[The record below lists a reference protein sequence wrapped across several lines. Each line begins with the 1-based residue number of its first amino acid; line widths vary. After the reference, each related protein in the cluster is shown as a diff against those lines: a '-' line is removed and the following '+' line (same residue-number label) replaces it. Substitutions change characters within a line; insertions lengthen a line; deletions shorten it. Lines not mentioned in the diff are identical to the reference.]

1 MPSSIIPPSTAPILG
16 GGKRMNR
23 KGFTLIEL
31 AIVLVIIGII
41 LGAVLKGQD
50 LIRNARA
57 KKLIVQTTK
66 WEAFTWSFMDQKG
79 RFPGDEKNNG
89 IIGDQSGET
98 GSGNSAIDEIDNENY
113 TNPPKK
119 TITLGSS
126 TFYVKMGN
134 DGNGTTPHDLIALC
148 ASNDCSGTF
157 DDDAIKYAEF
167 VDTSIDG
174 EANAQNGLV
183 RGAGTITLNGDGD
196 TITAATPDS
205 SDDYSSSDKAIIY
218 FFDKKP

>member
-1 MPSSIIPPSTAPILG
+1 
-16 GGKRMNR
+16 MNR

-57 KKLIVQTTK
+57 KKLIAQVQK
-66 WEAFTWSFMDQKG
+66 WEAFTWSFVDQKG
-79 RFPGDEKNNG
+79 RFPGDTDKDG
-89 IIGDQSGET
+89 VMDDTSPT
-98 GSGNSAIDEIDNENY
+98 TEILSENY
-113 TNPPKK
+113 TNPPTE
-119 TITLGSS
+119 TIKLGST

-134 DGNGTTPHDLIALC
+134 DNATTPHNLIALC
-148 ASNDCSGTF
+148 TTNNCDSALGADG
-157 DDDAIKYAEF
+157 AKYAEF

-174 EANAQNGLV
+174 EANATGGMV
-183 RGAGTITLNGDGD
+183 RAGSDITVSDNKV
-196 TITAATPDS
+196 TAATAS
-205 SDDYSSSDKAIIY
+205 GNYTAAKGILY

>member
-1 MPSSIIPPSTAPILG
+1 MSG
-16 GGKRMNR
+16 GIKNMNR

-57 KKLIVQTTK
+57 KKLIAQTQK

-79 RFPGDEKNNG
+79 RFPGDTNRDG
-89 IIGDQSGET
+89 AMDDTSPT
-98 GSGNSAIDEIDNENY
+98 TEITNENY
-113 TNPPKK
+113 TNPPTTSIK
-119 TITLGSS
+119 LGST
-126 TFYVKMGN
+126 TFYVKMGY
-134 DGNGTTPHDLIALC
+134 DGNTTTPHNLIALC
-148 ASNDCSGTF
+148 VSDNCSDTF
-157 DDDAIKYAEF
+157 DADAIKYAEF

-174 EANAQNGLV
+174 EVNAQDGLV
-183 RGAGTITLNGDGD
+183 RGATDVGSADPIATFTQESGDNY
-196 TITAATPDS
+196 TTST
-205 SDDYSSSDKAIIY
+205 KAIVY

>member
-1 MPSSIIPPSTAPILG
+1 
-16 GGKRMNR
+16 MNK

-79 RFPGDEKNNG
+79 RFPGDENNNG
-89 IIGDQSGET
+89 IIGDQTAPISEQT
-98 GSGNSAIDEIDNENY
+98 SANSAIQEILNGSY
-113 TNPPKK
+113 TNPPKE
-119 TITLGSS
+119 TIVLGSS

-148 ASNDCSGTF
+148 ASSDCSGTF
-157 DDDAIKYAEF
+157 DADAIKYAEF
-167 VDTSIDG
+167 MDTSIDG
-174 EANAQNGLV
+174 EANAQNGLA
-183 RGAGTITLNGDGD
+183 RGAGAITVTG
-196 TITAATPDS
+196 TYVITAVTPDS

>member
-1 MPSSIIPPSTAPILG
+1 
-16 GGKRMNR
+16 MNR

-57 KKLIVQTTK
+57 KKLIAQTTK

-79 RFPGDEKNNG
+79 KFPGDGCSNG
-89 IIGDQSGET
+89 IIGDQTTPINEQLIAG
-98 GSGNSAIDEIDNENY
+98 SAIQEILDEKY
-113 TNPPKK
+113 TSPPTKE
-119 TITLGSS
+119 IILGST
-126 TFYVKMGN
+126 TFYVRAGYCKI
-134 DGNGTTPHDLIALC
+134 GTTNYNIIALC
-148 ASNDCSGTF
+148 ANTGCTGGF
-157 DDDAIKYAEF
+157 DSDVIKYAEF

-174 EANAQNGLV
+174 ETNAKNGQV
-183 RGAGTITLNGDGD
+183 RGATAITIKGTYV
-196 TITAATPDS
+196 ITAATPS
-205 SDDYSSSDKAIIY
+205 TTDDYLTTHKAIIY

>member
-1 MPSSIIPPSTAPILG
+1 
-16 GGKRMNR
+16 MNR

-50 LIRNARA
+50 IIRNARA
-57 KKLIVQTTK
+57 KKLIAQIQK

-79 RFPGDEKNNG
+79 RFPGDTDKDG
-89 IIGDQSGET
+89 AMDDTSPT
-98 GSGNSAIDEIDNENY
+98 TEILNENY
-113 TNPPKK
+113 TNPPTE
-119 TITLGSS
+119 TIKLGST
-126 TFYVKMGN
+126 TFYVKMGY
-134 DGNGTTPHDLIALC
+134 DGNTTTPHNLIALC
-148 ASNDCSGTF
+148 VNDNCSDTF
-157 DDDAIKYAEF
+157 DADAIKYAEF

-174 EANAQNGLV
+174 EAKANAGLV
-183 RGAGTITLNGDGD
+183 RGATGITLDKD

-218 FFDKKP
+218 FFDRKP